1 MRPLLRRFAIGL
13 ALTGGLAA
21 CALRP
26 PLAEPAAVERIAAP
40 GFELEGRVA
49 VRDGERSTAAT
60 IYWIHEGGDDAID
73 FLAPTGQV
81 MGRLE
86 SDRGGARLQLPG
98 NRLREA
104 DSLDALAGDLLGFEL
119 PVSRLRDWVQAVAG
133 DGARVLR
140 RDPQGRPALISE
152 QGWLI
157 EYTAYADD
165 SAEAPIRRLQARWGE
180 LQLTLLVDHWLTR

>member
-1 MRPLLRRFAIGL
+1 MLRRFAIGL
-13 ALTGGLAA
+13 ALAGSLAA

-26 PLAEPAAVERIAAP
+26 PPAEVAAVERIAAA

-49 VRDGERSTAAT
+49 VRDGEHSTAAT
-60 IYWIHEGGDDAID
+60 IYWMHDDGDDAID
-73 FLAPTGQV
+73 FLAPTGQI

-86 SDRGGARLQLPG
+86 SDQGGARLQLPG

-104 DSLDALAGDLLGFEL
+104 ASLDALAGDLLGFDV

-133 DGARVLR
+133 DEARVLR

-157 EYTAYADD
+157 EYTAYAND
-165 SAEAPIRRLQARWGE
+165 SAEAPIQRLQARWGE
-180 LQLTLLVDHWLTR
+180 LQLTLLVDHWLAR